1 MQAEHEDVE
10 HRVPRANGLVM
21 LRVVGDD
28 HHVGRAAAGTVIGC
42 DGHTCQEAYSIGVI
56 QVGAA

>member
-10 HRVPRANGLVM
+10 HRVPRAKVLVM

-28 HHVGRAAAGTVIGC
+28 HHVGRVAAGTVIGC
-42 DGHTCQEAYSIGVI
+42 DDGSVGLIGS
-56 QVGAA
+56 GT